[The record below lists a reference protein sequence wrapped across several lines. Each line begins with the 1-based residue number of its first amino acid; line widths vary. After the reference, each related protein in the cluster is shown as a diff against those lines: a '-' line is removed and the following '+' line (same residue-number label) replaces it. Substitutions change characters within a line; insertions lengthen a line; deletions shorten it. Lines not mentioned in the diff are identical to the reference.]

1 MGTLSY
7 GDGQVAEFDDR
18 ALAHLQIVIG
28 AKLRR
33 GECFYFSWVE
43 EGRVSDTRT
52 SLWMNPMIPLVYKFS
67 GSRPPTINRRW
78 IDDLALAAN
87 TMSGLRLVP
96 EPANHGNGDH
106 D

>member
-1 MGTLSY
+1 MGTFSY

-33 GECFYFSWVE
+33 GECFYFTWIE

-52 SLWMNPMIPLVYKFS
+52 SLWMNPMMPLLYKFS
-67 GSRPPTINRRW
+67 GSRLPTINRRW
-78 IDDLALAAN
+78 IDELALAAN
-87 TMSGLRLVP
+87 TMSGLRLVA
-96 EPANHGNGDH
+96 EPPNHPGVDND
-106 D
+106 